1 MIKRYLGGGI
11 RLNILVSACLL
22 GVNCRYNGTSIIHE
36 DIRIYKNTHN
46 LIPVCPE
53 IFGGMPTPRDPAER
67 KVDKIITSMGED
79 VTAAYEKGAMEV
91 LKLAQFYECTIAIL
105 KERSPSCGCGK
116 IHNGNFDGTIIDGN
130 GVTAELLMKHKITV
144 IGESHIKEYL

>member
-22 GVNCRYNGTSIIHE
+22 GVNCRYNGTGIIHE
-36 DIRIYKNTHN
+36 DIRIYKHTHN
-46 LIPVCPE
+46 LIPICPE

-67 KVDKIITSMGED
+67 KCDKIITSVGED

-91 LKLAQFYECTIAIL
+91 LKLAQF
-105 KERSPSCGCGK
+105 
-116 IHNGNFDGTIIDGN
+116 
-130 GVTAELLMKHKITV
+130 
-144 IGESHIKEYL
+144 